1 MRRLVTW
8 GWIAMAKTKIAW
20 VCKEC
25 GHSQLKWTGS
35 CGGCQLWN
43 SLLEEVQVEEKKQ
56 RFEAK
61 NKESAKPIRIRD
73 VPIGAFKRIETKIG
87 ELDRLF
93 GGGIVEGSLILI
105 GGEPGVGKSTLLL
118 QIANALATQGL
129 TVLYIC
135 GEESNEQTSLRA
147 LRLGV
152 DHQNLYLLSE
162 TSFSAIR
169 AQIDVLQPDVAI
181 VDSVQIVYKAEL
193 PSSPGS
199 VVQVREI
206 ATEFMH
212 LAKGHG
218 ITTFLIGHVTKSGEL
233 AGPRVLE
240 HLVDTVLDFEGD
252 RQHGYRLLRAIKNRF
267 GSTDEISIFQMK
279 EGGLT
284 EVANPSHAFLA
295 ERMKEL
301 PGSAIVPGLEG
312 ARSFLLEIQALVTP
326 TAFPSPSRRS
336 TGIDQNRLALLLA
349 VLEKRV
355 GFSLHHSDVFVALAG
370 GLKILEP
377 AIDLGVLL
385 AIASS
390 FTNRAL
396 PGDLVVVGEV
406 GLGGEVRGVSRI
418 ETRLKEAIHMGF
430 KRCILPKRN
439 MRGLSPSIVE
449 KIALIEVELVDDA
462 IRSVLD

>member
-1 MRRLVTW
+1 MS
-8 GWIAMAKTKIAW
+8 KTKIAW
-20 VCKEC
+20 SCREC
-25 GHSQLKWTGS
+25 GHAQMKWTGS
-35 CGGCQLWN
+35 CGGCRNWN
-43 SLLEEVQVEEKKQ
+43 TLTEEVQVEEKKQ
-56 RFEAK
+56 RFESK
-61 NKESAKPIRIRD
+61 KTGTAKPIRIRD
-73 VPIGAFKRIETKIG
+73 VEMGGFKRVLTQIG
-87 ELDRLF
+87 EVDRLF
-93 GGGIVEGSLILI
+93 GGGIVEGSLILV

-118 QIANALATQGL
+118 QMANALAKQGL

-135 GEESNEQTSLRA
+135 GEESVEQTSLRA
-147 LRLGV
+147 QRLSV
-152 DHQNLYLLSE
+152 DDQNIYLLSE
-162 TSFSAIR
+162 TSFSVIR
-169 AQIDVLQPDVAI
+169 AHIDQLQPDVAI
-181 VDSVQIVYKAEL
+181 VDSVQIIYKAEL

-212 LAKGHG
+212 LAKGQG

-267 GSTDEISIFQMK
+267 GSTDEIAIFQMK
-279 EGGLT
+279 EMGLF
-284 EVANPSHAFLA
+284 EVPNPSHAFLA
-295 ERMKEL
+295 ERVKEV

-326 TAFPSPSRRS
+326 TAFSTPSRRS
-336 TGIDQNRLALLLA
+336 TGLDQNRLALLLA

-355 GFSLHHSDVFVALAG
+355 GYQLHHCDVFVALAG

-377 AIDLGVLL
+377 AIDLGILL

-390 FTNRAL
+390 FANRAL
-396 PGDLVVVGEV
+396 PSDLIVLGEV
-406 GLGGEVRGVSRI
+406 GLGGEVRGVSRV

-430 KRCILPKRN
+430 KKCILPKRN
-439 MRGLSPSIVE
+439 LKGLSVALVE
-449 KIALIEVELVDDA
+449 KITLIDVELVDQA
-462 IRSVLD
+462 IHHVLS

>member
-1 MRRLVTW
+1 MS
-8 GWIAMAKTKIAW
+8 KTKIAW
-20 VCKEC
+20 SCREC
-25 GHSQLKWTGS
+25 GHSQMKWTGS
-35 CGGCQLWN
+35 CGGCRNWN
-43 SLLEEVQVEEKKQ
+43 TLVEEVQVEEKKQ
-56 RFEAK
+56 RFELK
-61 NKESAKPIRIRD
+61 KKEPAKPVRVRD
-73 VPIGAFKRIETKIG
+73 VEMGAFKRIFTQIG

-93 GGGIVEGSLILI
+93 GGGIVEGSLVLV

-118 QIANALATQGL
+118 QMANALAKQGL
-129 TVLYIC
+129 IVLYIC
-135 GEESNEQTSLRA
+135 GEESTEQTSLRA
-147 LRLGV
+147 QRLGV
-152 DHQNLYLLSE
+152 DDQNLYLLSE

-169 AQIDVLQPDVAI
+169 AQIDLLQPDVAI
-181 VDSVQIVYKAEL
+181 VDSVQIVYKSEL

-240 HLVDTVLDFEGD
+240 HIVDTVLDFEGD
-252 RQHGYRLLRAIKNRF
+252 RQHGYRLLRSTKNRF

-279 EGGLT
+279 ETGLV
-284 EVANPSHAFLA
+284 EVPNPSHAFLA
-295 ERMKEL
+295 ERMKEI

-326 TAFPSPSRRS
+326 TAFSTPSRKS
-336 TGIDQNRLALLLA
+336 AGLDQNRLALLLA

-355 GFSLHHSDVFVALAG
+355 GYQLHHCDVFVALAG
-370 GLKILEP
+370 GLKITEP
-377 AIDLGVLL
+377 AIDLGILL

-390 FTNRAL
+390 FANRAL
-396 PGDLVVVGEV
+396 PSDLVVVGEV
-406 GLGGEVRGVSRI
+406 GLGGEVRGVTRI

-430 KRCILPKRN
+430 KKCILPKRN
-439 MRGLSPSIVE
+439 LKGLTSSITE
-449 KIALIEVELVDDA
+449 KIALIDVELVDQA
-462 IRSVLD
+462 IRHVLS

>member
-1 MRRLVTW
+1 
-8 GWIAMAKTKIAW
+8 MAKNKIIW
-20 VCKEC
+20 SCREC
-25 GHSQLKWTGS
+25 GQAQLKWTGS
-35 CGGCQLWN
+35 CPGCQNWN
-43 SLLEEVQVEEKKQ
+43 TLVEEVSVPEEK

-61 NKESAKPIRIRD
+61 KTQPSKPVRICD
-73 VPIGAFKRIETKIG
+73 VQEGDFRRISTNMG

-93 GGGIVEGSLILI
+93 GGGLVEGSLILV

-118 QIANALATQGL
+118 QIANALASQGL
-129 TVLYIC
+129 IVLYIC
-135 GEESNEQTSLRA
+135 GEESTVQTSMRA
-147 LRLGV
+147 RRLSI
-152 DHQNLYLLSE
+152 DHQNLYLLNE
-162 TSFSAIR
+162 TNFSLIR
-169 AQIDVLQPDVAI
+169 AHIEQLKPDIAI
-181 VDSVQIVYKAEL
+181 VDSVQIVYKPDL

-240 HLVDTVLDFEGD
+240 HLVDAVLDFEGD
-252 RQHGYRLLRAIKNRF
+252 RQHGFRLLRATKNRF
-267 GSTDEISIFQMK
+267 GATDEIAIFQMK
-279 EGGLT
+279 ESGLA
-284 EVANPSHAFLA
+284 EVPNPSQAFLE
-295 ERMKEL
+295 ERMKEI

-326 TAFPSPSRRS
+326 TVFPTPSRKS
-336 TGIDQNRLALLLA
+336 TGLDQNRLSLLLA

-355 GFSLHHSDVFVALAG
+355 GYQLHHCDVFVALAG
-370 GLKILEP
+370 GLKIVEP
-377 AIDLGVLL
+377 AIDLGIIL

-390 FTNRAL
+390 FANRAI
-396 PGDLVVVGEV
+396 PSDVIVIGEV

-430 KRCILPKRN
+430 KRCILPKKN
-439 MRGLSPSIVE
+439 VKSISSSLSE
-449 KIALIEVELVDDA
+449 KIKLVGVDLVDQA
-462 IRSVLD
+462 IKEILSS

>member
-1 MRRLVTW
+1 MS
-8 GWIAMAKTKIAW
+8 KTKVVW
-20 VCKEC
+20 SCREC
-25 GHSQLKWTGS
+25 GHSQIKWTGS
-35 CGGCQLWN
+35 CSSCQNWN
-43 SLLEEVQVEEKKQ
+43 TLVEEVSIPEKNH
-56 RFEAK
+56 RFEGKRDGAC
-61 NKESAKPIRIRD
+61 KPVRIGD
-73 VPIGAFKRIETKIG
+73 VEMGDCKRLSTQMG

-93 GGGIVEGSLILI
+93 GGGIVVGSLILI

-118 QIANALATQGL
+118 QMSHALASQGL
-129 TVLYIC
+129 IVLYIC
-135 GEESNEQTSLRA
+135 GEESTQQTSLRA
-147 LRLGV
+147 QRLSI

-162 TSFSAIR
+162 TLFSAIR
-169 AQIDVLQPDVAI
+169 VQIDQLKPDVVI
-181 VDSVQIVYKAEL
+181 VDSVQIVYKSEL

-212 LAKGHG
+212 LAKGYG

-267 GSTDEISIFQMK
+267 GPTDEISIFQMK
-279 EGGLT
+279 ESGLV
-284 EVANPSHAFLA
+284 EVSNPSHAFLA
-295 ERMKEL
+295 ERVKEVS
-301 PGSAIVPGLEG
+301 GSAIVPGLEG

-326 TAFPSPSRRS
+326 TAFSTPSRRS
-336 TGIDQNRLALLLA
+336 TGLDQNRLALLLA

-355 GFSLHHSDVFVALAG
+355 GYPLHHCDVFVALAG
-370 GLKILEP
+370 GLKIVEP
-377 AIDLGVLL
+377 AIDLGILL

-390 FTNRAL
+390 FMARSL
-396 PGDLVVVGEV
+396 PSDLIVVGEV

-430 KRCILPKRN
+430 QTCILPQRN
-439 MRGLSPSIVE
+439 LKGLSPQLTE
-449 KIALIEVELVDDA
+449 KIRLIEVDLVDRA
-462 IRSVLD
+462 IQHVFG